1 MKSLIKF
8 FLLTIFFLLFLS
20 CNQQHREEN
29 YRIGF
34 SQAMTTDNWRREMNK
49 SMQLEAS
56 LHPEIVLEIKDAEN
70 SVAQQLKQIEGFIK
84 DDVDVLIVSPIQ
96 SNPITT
102 VIEKAMDAGIPTI
115 VIDRKIDGSNFT
127 AYIGANNVEV
137 GRNAAKYIISHS
149 GEPAEII
156 EITGQEGSSP
166 AHERSEGFRRAIN
179 QIPNLTI
186 SHIIKGDWE
195 KASIKEELSKLL
207 DSTEIPK
214 YIFAHNDRMA
224 LGAWEVVKEKSLEN
238 DIHIIGV
245 DGLFGPNGGIQLVK
259 DRILEA
265 TVLYPT
271 GGMEAIKLAEDL
283 INQQSIE
290 KNNILKTIIIDSVNV
305 GIMKNQFDKMNQ
317 QQNDIEHQQEVIDKQ
332 INTYNSQ
339 SKLIQ
344 LMIFL
349 LVLLLILSIWS
360 IYLVVK
366 LRKHKRNLES
376 SNTEILA
383 QRNKIEEFAEK
394 LKISNES
401 KINFFTA
408 LSHEFKTPLTLITSS
423 IESISERPSKE
434 SQKIS
439 YETNL
444 IINNSRRLLR
454 LINELLD
461 FRKIENGSFDLRVT
475 KTKIIPFLKNIV
487 DNFKSEALKKSIDLK
502 FSYKSEDLELY
513 LDREMMDKV
522 FFNILFNAFKF
533 TPKNGK
539 VHITIEEEEE
549 KVEILFKD
557 SGIGIPKE
565 EFQSIFDPYMQAS
578 NNTRPS
584 SGIGLY
590 ITRQFVELHKGKIS
604 VSSNQ
609 GAEFKISLLKGDVH
623 LKEYVISEVQ
633 KGMNTSSERNRV
645 ENLIPEEI
653 DANKNLRENAESVL
667 IIEDNLEL
675 SFLLQKKLSS
685 EYKVYVSDGV
695 DGVEKALEVIP
706 DVMICD
712 INLPD
717 KDGFQICRELKS
729 DLRTSHIPTIILT
742 ALSDKESRLKALKA
756 GADIY
761 ITKPF
766 NNQILMES
774 IKSALFN
781 REKLRYYYTNRI
793 DKVNGENFAGAEQ
806 FFLKELNAL
815 IDANLKNSSFTVEDL
830 AFSLEISRVQL
841 YRKVKALLG
850 MSVNEYIN
858 SLRLKKAKNLLQ
870 NSKLNISEI
879 AYEVGYSSPGYF
891 STSFKKEYGISP
903 KELKT
908 S

>member
-1 MKSLIKF
+1 MKSLFKF
-8 FLLTIFFLLFLS
+8 FFINIFIFLFLS
-20 CNQQHREEN
+20 CSQEN
-29 YRIGF
+29 ENEKYIIGF

-56 LHPEIVLEIKDAEN
+56 LHPEIILEIKDAEN
-70 SVAQQLKQIEGFIK
+70 SIDRQVNQIESFIK
-84 DDVDVLIVSPIQ
+84 EDVDVLIVSPIQ

-102 VIEKAMDAGIPTI
+102 VIEKAMNAGIPTI

-137 GRNAAKYIISHS
+137 GRNAAKYIISQS
-149 GEPAEII
+149 NGAAKII

-166 AHERSEGFRRAIN
+166 AFERSEGFRRTIN

-186 SHIIKGDWE
+186 SHTIKGDWE
-195 KASIKEELSKLL
+195 KASIEDELSNLL
-207 DSTEIPK
+207 DSIETPK

-224 LGAWEVVKEKSLEN
+224 LGAWEVVKEKSLE
-238 DIHIIGV
+238 DQISIIGV

-259 DRILEA
+259 DRILSA

-283 INQQSIE
+283 LSHESIE
-290 KNNILKTIIIDSVNV
+290 KRNILKTVIIDSVNV
-305 GIMKNQFDKMNQ
+305 GIMKNQFDKMKQ
-317 QQNDIEHQQEVIDKQ
+317 QQNDIEKQQEVIDKQ
-332 INTYNSQ
+332 IINYNSQ

-344 LMIFL
+344 LMMIL
-349 LVLLLILSIWS
+349 LGLLLILSVWS
-360 IYLVVK
+360 IYLVIR
-366 LRKHKRNLES
+366 LRKRKKNLEA
-376 SNTEILA
+376 NNVEILA
-383 QRNKIEEFAEK
+383 QRNKIEDFAEK

-434 SQKIS
+434 SQEIS

-461 FRKIENGSFDLRVT
+461 FRKLENGSFDLRIT
-475 KTKIIPFLKNIV
+475 KTEIVPFLKNII
-487 DNFKSEALKKSIDLK
+487 DNFKSEAIKKSIDLK
-502 FSYKSEDLELY
+502 FSYKRENLELY
-513 LDREMMDKV
+513 IDREMMDKV
-522 FFNILFNAFKF
+522 FFNILSNAFKF

-539 VHITIEEEEE
+539 VHIAIEEEEE
-549 KVEILFKD
+549 KIKILIKD

-565 EFQSIFDPYMQAS
+565 EFQTIFNPYVQAS
-578 NNTRPS
+578 NNAKPS

-590 ITRQFVELHKGKIS
+590 ITRQFVELHKGNIT

-609 GAEFKISLLKGDVH
+609 GAEFKISLLKGNDH
-623 LKEYVISEVQ
+623 LKEYVISEIQ
-633 KGMNTSSERNRV
+633 KEMDSSDRNRV

-653 DANKNLRENAESVL
+653 DYNKNLDDNAESVL

-675 SFLLQKKLSS
+675 SYLLRKKLSS
-685 EYKVYVSDGV
+685 TYKVYVSDGL
-695 DGVEKALEVIP
+695 DGIEKALEVVP
-706 DVMICD
+706 DVIICD

-717 KDGFQICRELKS
+717 KDGFQICKELKN

-742 ALSDKESRLKALKA
+742 ALNDKESRLKALKA
-756 GADIY
+756 GANVY

-766 NNQILMES
+766 NNEILMES

-793 DKVNGENFAGAEQ
+793 DKVNSENFGGSEQ
-806 FFLKELNAL
+806 FFLKELNTL
-815 IDANLKNSSFTVEDL
+815 IETNLKNSSFTVENL
-830 AFSLEISRVQL
+830 ATGLEISRVQL

-850 MSVNEYIN
+850 VSVNEYIN
-858 SLRLKKAKNLLQ
+858 SIRLKKAKNLLQ

-903 KELKT
+903 KELK
-908 S
+908 SS

>member
-1 MKSLIKF
+1 MKSLFKF
-8 FLLTIFFLLFLS
+8 FFINIFIFLFLS
-20 CNQQHREEN
+20 CSQEN
-29 YRIGF
+29 ENEKYRIGF

-56 LHPEIVLEIKDAEN
+56 LHPEIILEIKDAEN
-70 SVAQQLKQIEGFIK
+70 SIDRQVNQIEAFIK
-84 DDVDVLIVSPIQ
+84 EDVDVLIVSPIQ

-102 VIEKAMDAGIPTI
+102 VIEKAMNAGIPTI

-149 GEPAEII
+149 NGAAKII
-156 EITGQEGSSP
+156 EIAGQEGSSP
-166 AHERSEGFRRAIN
+166 AFERSEGFRRTIN

-186 SHIIKGDWE
+186 SHTIKGDWE
-195 KASIKEELSKLL
+195 KASIEDELSKLL
-207 DSTEIPK
+207 DSIETPK

-224 LGAWEVVKEKSLEN
+224 LGAWEVVKEKSLE
-238 DIHIIGV
+238 DQISIIGV

-259 DRILEA
+259 DRILSA

-283 INQQSIE
+283 LSHESIE
-290 KNNILKTIIIDSVNV
+290 KRNILKTVIIDSVNV
-305 GIMKNQFDKMNQ
+305 GIMKNQFDKMKQ
-317 QQNDIEHQQEVIDKQ
+317 QQNDIEKQQEVIDKQ
-332 INTYNSQ
+332 IINYNSQ

-344 LMIFL
+344 LMMIL
-349 LVLLLILSIWS
+349 LGLLLILSVWS
-360 IYLVVK
+360 IYLVIR
-366 LRKHKRNLES
+366 LRKRKKNLEA
-376 SNTEILA
+376 NNVEILA
-383 QRNKIEEFAEK
+383 QRNKIEDFAEK

-434 SQKIS
+434 SQEIS

-461 FRKIENGSFDLRVT
+461 FRKLENGSFDLRIT
-475 KTKIIPFLKNIV
+475 KTEIVPFLKNII
-487 DNFKSEALKKSIDLK
+487 DNFKSEAIKKSIDLK
-502 FSYKSEDLELY
+502 FSYKRENLELY
-513 LDREMMDKV
+513 IDREMMDKV
-522 FFNILFNAFKF
+522 FFNILSNAFKF

-539 VHITIEEEEE
+539 VHIAIEEEEE
-549 KVEILFKD
+549 KIKILIKD

-565 EFQSIFDPYMQAS
+565 EFQTIFNPYIQAS
-578 NNTRPS
+578 NNAKPS

-590 ITRQFVELHKGKIS
+590 ITRQFVELHKGNIT

-609 GAEFKISLLKGDVH
+609 GAEFKISLLKGNDH
-623 LKEYVISEVQ
+623 LKEYVISEIQ
-633 KGMNTSSERNRV
+633 KEMDSSDRNRV
-645 ENLIPEEI
+645 ENLIPEEV
-653 DANKNLRENAESVL
+653 DYNKNLDDNAESVL

-675 SFLLQKKLSS
+675 SYLLRKKLSS
-685 EYKVYVSDGV
+685 AYKVYVSDGL
-695 DGVEKALEVIP
+695 DGIEKALEVVP
-706 DVMICD
+706 DVIICD

-717 KDGFQICRELKS
+717 KDGFQICKELKN

-742 ALSDKESRLKALKA
+742 ALNDKESRLKALKA
-756 GADIY
+756 GANVY

-766 NNQILMES
+766 NNEILMES

-793 DKVNGENFAGAEQ
+793 DKVNGENFGGSEQ
-806 FFLKELNAL
+806 FFLKELNTL
-815 IDANLKNSSFTVEDL
+815 IEINLKNSSFTVENL
-830 AFSLEISRVQL
+830 ATGLEISRVQL

-850 MSVNEYIN
+850 VSVNEYIN
-858 SLRLKKAKNLLQ
+858 SIRLKKAKNLLQ

-903 KELKT
+903 KELK
-908 S
+908 SF

>member
-1 MKSLIKF
+1 MKSLFKF
-8 FLLTIFFLLFLS
+8 FFINIFIFLFLS
-20 CNQQHREEN
+20 CSQEN
-29 YRIGF
+29 ENEKYRIGF

-56 LHPEIVLEIKDAEN
+56 LHPEIILEIKDAEN
-70 SVAQQLKQIEGFIK
+70 SIDRQVNQIEAFIK
-84 DDVDVLIVSPIQ
+84 EDVDVLIVSPIQ

-102 VIEKAMDAGIPTI
+102 VIEKAMNAGIPTI

-149 GEPAEII
+149 NGAAKII
-156 EITGQEGSSP
+156 EIAGQEGSSP
-166 AHERSEGFRRAIN
+166 AFERSEGFRRTIN

-186 SHIIKGDWE
+186 SHTIKGDWE
-195 KASIKEELSKLL
+195 KASIEDELSNLL
-207 DSTEIPK
+207 DSIETPK

-224 LGAWEVVKEKSLEN
+224 LGAWEVVKEKSLE
-238 DIHIIGV
+238 DQISIIGV

-259 DRILEA
+259 DRILSA

-283 INQQSIE
+283 LSHESIE
-290 KNNILKTIIIDSVNV
+290 KRNILKTVIIDSVNV
-305 GIMKNQFDKMNQ
+305 GIMKNQFDKMKQ
-317 QQNDIEHQQEVIDKQ
+317 QQNDIEKQQEVIDKQ
-332 INTYNSQ
+332 IINYNSQ

-344 LMIFL
+344 LMMIL
-349 LVLLLILSIWS
+349 LGLLLILSVWS
-360 IYLVVK
+360 IYLVIR
-366 LRKHKRNLES
+366 LRKRKKNLEA
-376 SNTEILA
+376 NNVEILA
-383 QRNKIEEFAEK
+383 QRNKIEDFAEK

-434 SQKIS
+434 SQEIS

-461 FRKIENGSFDLRVT
+461 FRKLENGSFDLRIT
-475 KTKIIPFLKNIV
+475 KTEIVPFLKNII
-487 DNFKSEALKKSIDLK
+487 DNFKSEAIKKSIDLK
-502 FSYKSEDLELY
+502 FSYKRENLELY
-513 LDREMMDKV
+513 IDREMMDKV
-522 FFNILFNAFKF
+522 FFNILSNAFKF

-539 VHITIEEEEE
+539 VHIAIEEEEE
-549 KVEILFKD
+549 KIKILIKD

-565 EFQSIFDPYMQAS
+565 EFQTIFNPYIQAS
-578 NNTRPS
+578 NNAKPS

-590 ITRQFVELHKGKIS
+590 ITRQFVELHKGNIT

-609 GAEFKISLLKGDVH
+609 GAEFKISLLKGNDH
-623 LKEYVISEVQ
+623 LKEYVISEIQ
-633 KGMNTSSERNRV
+633 KEMDSSDRNRV

-653 DANKNLRENAESVL
+653 DYNKNLDDNAESVL

-675 SFLLQKKLSS
+675 SYLLRKKLSS
-685 EYKVYVSDGV
+685 AYKVYVSDGL
-695 DGVEKALEVIP
+695 DGIEKALEVVP
-706 DVMICD
+706 DVIICD

-717 KDGFQICRELKS
+717 KDGFQICKELKN

-742 ALSDKESRLKALKA
+742 ALNDKESRLKALKA
-756 GADIY
+756 GANVY

-766 NNQILMES
+766 NNEILMES

-793 DKVNGENFAGAEQ
+793 DKVNGENFGGSEQ
-806 FFLKELNAL
+806 FFLKELNTL
-815 IDANLKNSSFTVEDL
+815 IETNLKNSSFTVENL
-830 AFSLEISRVQL
+830 ATGLEISRVQL

-850 MSVNEYIN
+850 VSVNEYIN
-858 SLRLKKAKNLLQ
+858 SIRLKKAKNLLQ

-903 KELKT
+903 KELK
-908 S
+908 SS

>member
-1 MKSLIKF
+1 MKSLFKF
-8 FLLTIFFLLFLS
+8 FFINIFIFLFLS
-20 CNQQHREEN
+20 CSQEN
-29 YRIGF
+29 ENEKYRIGF

-56 LHPEIVLEIKDAEN
+56 LHPEIILEIKDAEN
-70 SVAQQLKQIEGFIK
+70 SIDRQVNQIEAFIK
-84 DDVDVLIVSPIQ
+84 EDVDVLIVSPIQ

-102 VIEKAMDAGIPTI
+102 VIEKAMNAGIPTI

-149 GEPAEII
+149 NGAAKII
-156 EITGQEGSSP
+156 EIAGQEGSSP
-166 AHERSEGFRRAIN
+166 AFERSEGFRRTIN

-186 SHIIKGDWE
+186 SHTIKGDWE
-195 KASIKEELSKLL
+195 KASIEDELSNLL
-207 DSTEIPK
+207 DSIETPK

-224 LGAWEVVKEKSLEN
+224 LGAWEVVKEKSLE
-238 DIHIIGV
+238 DQIRIIGV

-259 DRILEA
+259 DRILSA

-283 INQQSIE
+283 LSHESIE
-290 KNNILKTIIIDSVNV
+290 KRNILKTVIIDSVNV
-305 GIMKNQFDKMNQ
+305 GIMKNQFDKMKQ
-317 QQNDIEHQQEVIDKQ
+317 QQNDIEKQQEVIDKQ
-332 INTYNSQ
+332 IINYNSQ

-344 LMIFL
+344 LMMIL
-349 LVLLLILSIWS
+349 LGLLLILSVWS
-360 IYLVVK
+360 IYLVIR
-366 LRKHKRNLES
+366 LRKRKKNLEA
-376 SNTEILA
+376 NNVEILA
-383 QRNKIEEFAEK
+383 QRNKIEDFAEK
-394 LKISNES
+394 LKVSNES

-434 SQKIS
+434 SQEIS

-461 FRKIENGSFDLRVT
+461 FRKLENGSFDLRIT
-475 KTKIIPFLKNIV
+475 KTEIVPFLKNII

-502 FSYKSEDLELY
+502 FSYKRENLELY
-513 LDREMMDKV
+513 IDREMMDKV
-522 FFNILFNAFKF
+522 FFNILSNAFKF

-539 VHITIEEEEE
+539 VHIAIEEEEE
-549 KVEILFKD
+549 KIKILIKD

-565 EFQSIFDPYMQAS
+565 EFQTIFNPYMQAS
-578 NNTRPS
+578 NNAKPS

-590 ITRQFVELHKGKIS
+590 ITRQFVELHKGNIT

-609 GAEFKISLLKGDVH
+609 GAEFKISLLKGNDH
-623 LKEYVISEVQ
+623 LKEYVISEIQ
-633 KGMNTSSERNRV
+633 KEMDSSDRNRV
-645 ENLIPEEI
+645 ENLIPEEV
-653 DANKNLRENAESVL
+653 DYNKNLDDNAESVL

-675 SFLLQKKLSS
+675 SYLLRKKLSS
-685 EYKVYVSDGV
+685 TYKVYVSDGL
-695 DGVEKALEVIP
+695 DGIEKALEVVP
-706 DVMICD
+706 DVIICD

-717 KDGFQICRELKS
+717 KDGFQICKELKN

-742 ALSDKESRLKALKA
+742 ALNDKESRLKALKA
-756 GADIY
+756 GANVY

-766 NNQILMES
+766 NNEILMES

-793 DKVNGENFAGAEQ
+793 DKVNGENFGGSEQ
-806 FFLKELNAL
+806 FFLKELNTL
-815 IDANLKNSSFTVEDL
+815 IETNLKNSSFTVENL
-830 AFSLEISRVQL
+830 ATGLEISRVQL

-850 MSVNEYIN
+850 VSVNEYIN
-858 SLRLKKAKNLLQ
+858 SIRLKKAKNLLQ

-903 KELKT
+903 KELK
-908 S
+908 SS